1 MAGAMDVLEANKQ
14 VVQAYI
20 DAFNDRDVA
29 RVDALLA
36 DDFEWRTA
44 IAGEGETELRAYQ
57 SAELQGRPAVFPL
70 LRDKTET
77 IEMLEPVFAT
87 DDAHRFTYRI
97 VRMTAEDDRV
107 AVEME
112 VDARSPLNERH
123 YRNVY
128 NNLMRV
134 RDGRI
139 FHYTEYQDTL
149 HVFDVFFA
157 Q

>member
-1 MAGAMDVLEANKQ
+1 
-14 VVQAYI
+14 
-20 DAFNDRDVA
+20 
-29 RVDALLA
+29 
-36 DDFEWRTA
+36 
-44 IAGEGETELRAYQ
+44 
-57 SAELQGRPAVFPL
+57 
-70 LRDKTET
+70 
-77 IEMLEPVFAT
+77 MLEPVFAA

-97 VRMTAEDDRV
+97 VRMTAEGDRV

-123 YRNVY
+123 YCNVY

-134 RDGRI
+134 RDGQI

-157 Q
+157 R